1 MGAVY
6 DEFVRELAE
15 WRRRYADQPRK
26 EMVQLFLLALER
38 EELVSVGYRETAIV
52 RRLQTMPLSEEARDL
67 IRHALLWLWKDEEM
81 HAIYMR
87 GILLKMGSLR
97 LRAQAFARQ
106 MAGAIGGWSASVQQH
121 ARWGDAPLSRA
132 LATGVTWLGSALGKV
147 PRDVREHLCYGPF
160 RNFCLFNVDA
170 EDTAELCWQR
180 LIELVAPMSD
190 LPPTLVEDF
199 RHIAADE
206 KRHGRIFRIL
216 ADALDDQ
223 DRFVTGETVA
233 TLTAKIAQVSG
244 YFLPTLQRAATGLD
258 HPLGQGGA
266 VRVVQGQAGDDKL
279 AVFRRL
285 LDDAGLAAQIGE
297 RARKLGKPLPEMRI
311 AIKPTFML
319 GYHRKDLAHITDP
332 SVLHELAGFLR
343 GLGCDSSN
351 IAVVESTNI
360 YDQFYRNRTVH
371 DVAAYFGYA
380 SPHYRLVDLAQEQVP
395 HSYGRGLAQY
405 TIGRTWGEADFRI
418 SFSKMRSHAVEMV
431 HLTIGNVEWL
441 GARCDEYLFAERQA
455 HRETA
460 VMMLLDDFPPHF
472 GLLDGF
478 DSAADGLMGTMGCP
492 RPPAPR
498 RFYAGADA
506 LAVDL
511 VAGRHLGLANPH
523 QSRVLQAACDW
534 FGNPSTRIEV
544 IGPDTP
550 VRGWRSPYHTELTTL
565 LSFFA
570 YPMYQFGSGRGTLFV
585 PEMDEQAFPPIQP
598 AGSWVRG
605 ARRCLQ
611 MLLGL
616 HHGRS

>member
-6 DEFVRELAE
+6 DEFVRELAK
-15 WRRRYADQPRK
+15 WRRRYADQPRT
-26 EMVQLFLLALER
+26 EMIQLFLLALER
-38 EELVSVGYRETAIV
+38 EELVSVGYREAAIV
-52 RRLQTMPLSEEARDL
+52 RRLQTMPLSEEVRDL

-97 LRAQAFARQ
+97 LRVRAFARQ

-121 ARWGDAPLSRA
+121 ARWSEAPLSRA
-132 LATGVTWLGSALGKV
+132 LASGLTRLGSLMGKV
-147 PRDVREHLCYGPF
+147 PRDVREHLRYGPF

-180 LIELVAPMSD
+180 LVDLVSPMTD

-199 RHIAADE
+199 RHIRADE
-206 KRHGRIFRIL
+206 KRHGQIFRIL
-216 ADALDDQ
+216 ADALDEQ
-223 DRFVTGETVA
+223 DRLVPGETIA
-233 TLTAKIAQVSG
+233 TLVQKIAQVSG
-244 YFLPTLQRAATGLD
+244 YFLATLQRAASALD
-258 HPLGQGGA
+258 HPLGRGGA
-266 VRVVQGQAGDDKL
+266 VRVVQGHTTDHKSS
-279 AVFRRL
+279 VFRQL
-285 LDDAGLAAQIGE
+285 LDDAGLAAQITE
-297 RARKLGKPLPEMRI
+297 RARKLGKPLGQMRI
-311 AIKPTFML
+311 AIKPAFML
-319 GYHRKDLAHITDP
+319 GYHRKDVSHITDP
-332 SVLHELAGFLR
+332 SALHELAGYLR
-343 GLGCDSSN
+343 GLGCGDV
-351 IAVVESTNI
+351 AAVESTNI

-371 DVAAYFGYA
+371 DVGAYFGYS
-380 SPHYRLVDLAQEQVP
+380 SPHYRLVDLAKEQVP
-395 HSYGRGLAQY
+395 HVYGRGLAQY

-418 SFSKMRSHAVEMV
+418 SFGKMRSHAVEMV

-441 GARCDEYLFAERQA
+441 GARCEEYLFTERQA
-455 HRETA
+455 HRETS

-472 GLLDGF
+472 GLLDGY
-478 DSAADGLMGTMGCP
+478 DTAADGLMGVMGCP
-492 RPPAPR
+492 HPPAPR

-511 VAGRHLGLANPH
+511 VAGRHLGLANPQ
-523 QSRVLQAACDW
+523 QSRILQAACHW
-534 FGNPSTRIEV
+534 FGDPSARTQV
-544 IGPDTP
+544 IGADTP
-550 VRGWRSPYHTELTTL
+550 VRGWRSPYHTDFTTF

-585 PEMDEQAFPPIQP
+585 PEMDEQAFPPFHQ

-605 ARRCLQ
+605 ARRFLQ